1 MVDGSGGRRGPEK
14 AGAGYDRKRELPG
27 HDGPENGKGGIN
39 MAYIRKT
46 VDRWDI
52 ETNYGYGWE
61 IEDCEYTKTEARK
74 RLKEYQENSCGRFS
88 VRLVKRRERKVEQ

>member
-1 MVDGSGGRRGPEK
+1 MVDGSGGGRGYEK
-14 AGAGYDRKRELPG
+14 AGARYDPGRKLPG

-61 IEDCEYTKTEARK
+61 VEDCEYTRAEAVK
-74 RLKEYQENSCGRFS
+74 RLKEYRENSCGRFA
-88 VRLVKRRERKVEQ
+88 VRLVKHMERKAV

>member
-1 MVDGSGGRRGPEK
+1 
-14 AGAGYDRKRELPG
+14 
-27 HDGPENGKGGIN
+27 
-39 MAYIRKT
+39 MAYVRKT

-52 ETNYGYGWE
+52 ETNYGCGWE
-61 IEDCEYTKTEARK
+61 IEDCEYTRTEARK

>member
-1 MVDGSGGRRGPEK
+1 
-14 AGAGYDRKRELPG
+14 
-27 HDGPENGKGGIN
+27 

-61 IEDCEYTKTEARK
+61 CESSYYDVVEAKRDMREYRVHTAHYGGDCRLRKHREKKED
-74 RLKEYQENSCGRFS
+74 
-88 VRLVKRRERKVEQ
+88 

>member
-1 MVDGSGGRRGPEK
+1 
-14 AGAGYDRKRELPG
+14 
-27 HDGPENGKGGIN
+27 
-39 MAYIRKT
+39 MAYVRKT

-74 RLKEYQENSCGRFS
+74 RLKEYQENSCDRFS